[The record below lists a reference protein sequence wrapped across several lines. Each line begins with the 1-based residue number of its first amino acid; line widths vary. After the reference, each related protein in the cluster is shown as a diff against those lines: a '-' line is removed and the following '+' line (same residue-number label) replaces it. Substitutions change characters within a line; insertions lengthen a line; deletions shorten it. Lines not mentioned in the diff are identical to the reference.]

1 MAIIKHIAVK
11 NRYYSATVEYLTCKF
26 DEHTMK
32 PLVDDKGRIMI
43 RDSFLIEGINCE
55 VDTFGAE
62 CIETN
67 RCYGKNNAA
76 RDVKAHHYIISFS
89 PDDNITM
96 QEAMDFGKQY
106 VEKFLPGHQAILAV
120 HPDGHNGTG
129 NVHVHIVINSV
140 RKLEGKKERWQ
151 DKPCEYRQGCKHKST
166 GKFMRAAKQWVM
178 RECMVKGYN
187 QVNLLARSDANN
199 YWVEKRG
206 KENNPDF
213 KTDKDM
219 IRERLDDLIEKA
231 DDLEHLTYYLE
242 NVEDW
247 HIRVTNKTISFQ
259 MPHMKKSIRGKSLGE
274 EYDKAALE
282 QRIEKA
288 IEVKEEAER
297 KRRLEAEQIK
307 KAREEASRK
316 EQEKQRLAEA
326 ERRQSERMAQLEAKH
341 VARMEVSMQKEVVAG
356 FDVNSS
362 DKYDKESATD
372 VAEAIVNEP
381 DTKAISEAVDIRT
394 KLICLECEKDYNLNK
409 ISDLDYDIRYHN
421 PNYQFYVENQACIT
435 QKQSYINQWT
445 KELAKCNLFQRD
457 LKKMYNEQIK
467 MAEGEIAELKA
478 DNHKILSKASCG
490 SEDELRRCQND
501 YEQKKKLF
509 STLAQRNQ
517 SINRECEALKENY
530 MNLIARLD
538 EPTRGKLIT
547 DKGEYQNCSV
557 AKAEAILKDMY
568 AEAYS
573 GMDAQTA
580 MIRVETELQEI
591 TGTVRG
597 VDGMVRS
604 RGGR

>member
-11 NRYYSATVEYLTCKF
+11 NRYYSAAVEYLTCKF

-32 PLVDDKGRIMI
+32 PLVDDKGRIMM
-43 RDSFLIEGINCE
+43 RDSFLIEGINCM

-67 RCYGKNNAA
+67 RHYGKNNAA
-76 RDVKAHHYIISFS
+76 KDVKAHHYIISFS

-96 QEAMDFGKQY
+96 QESMDFGKQY
-106 VEKFLPGHQAILAV
+106 VAKFLPGHQAILAV

-129 NVHVHIVINSV
+129 NVHVHVVIISV

-178 RECMVKGYN
+178 QECMVRGYN
-187 QVNLLARSDANN
+187 QVNLLARSGANN

-259 MPHMKKSIRGKSLGE
+259 MPHMKKPIRGKSLGE
-274 EYDKAALE
+274 TYDKAALE

-297 KRRLEAEQIK
+297 ERRLEAERIK
-307 KAREEASRK
+307 QAREVAIRR
-316 EQEKQRLAEA
+316 EQEKQRQIEA
-326 ERRQSERMAQLEAKH
+326 ERRQSERKAQFEAERIAQTEMS
-341 VARMEVSMQKEVVAG
+341 VQEEPIAG
-356 FDVNSS
+356 FDAVSS
-362 DKYDKESATD
+362 NEYDVKLPTDAAES
-372 VAEAIVNEP
+372 VVQPNME
-381 DTKAISEAVDIRT
+381 AISELVDIRA
-394 KLICLECEKDYNLNK
+394 KLICLEYEKEYNLNK

-421 PNYQFYVENQACIT
+421 PNYQSYVENQARIT

-445 KELAKCNLFQRD
+445 RELAKCNLFQRD

-467 MAEGEIAELKA
+467 EAEGEIADINA
-478 DNHKILSKASCG
+478 DNHKILSKAGCG
-490 SEDELRRCQND
+490 SEEELRNCQNA
-501 YEQKKKLF
+501 YEQKRKLLD
-509 STLAQRNQ
+509 TLAQRNQ
-517 SINRECEALKENY
+517 SINRESETLKENY
-530 MNLIARLD
+530 ENLISRLD
-538 EPTRGKLIT
+538 EPTREKFIT
-547 DKGEYQNCSV
+547 DKKEYQKNSDV
-557 AKAEAILKDMY
+557 KAEAILKDMY

-573 GMDAQTA
+573 GMDAQTV
-580 MIRVETELQEI
+580 MVRVETELQGI
-591 TGTVRG
+591 TGIVR
-597 VDGMVRS
+597 VADGMVRS